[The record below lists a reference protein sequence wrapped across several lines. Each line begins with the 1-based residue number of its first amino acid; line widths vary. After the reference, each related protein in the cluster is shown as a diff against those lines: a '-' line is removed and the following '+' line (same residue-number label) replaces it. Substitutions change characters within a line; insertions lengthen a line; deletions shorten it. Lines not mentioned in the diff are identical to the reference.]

1 MKLASSE
8 SVPMIHL
15 LTLLGVH
22 YSIMQKHCIITQ
34 YGNWRLL
41 GKDAGFWSF
50 NTFTVSHIFVA
61 ARTKFVGLMSSPAT
75 ACRHASQSRMKR
87 LSTLFSGYLSSES
100 HFRISRDTGNLK
112 SSSMSTT
119 DSVPE
124 LPLFSPFLELP
135 EADDCGVL
143 DFRELDDCVPEAT
156 DSGVDLPESDG
167 LNSVDVGGDSGGGDD
182 VNGLVVG
189 LVCCVSSN

>member
-1 MKLASSE
+1 MN
-8 SVPMIHL
+8 
-15 LTLLGVH
+15 GVFWVSTNDPSAH
-22 YSIMQKHCIITQ
+22 TIKSILQHNAKTSYNYPINQ

-75 ACRHASQSRMKR
+75 ACRHAAQSRMKR
-87 LSTLFSGYLSSES
+87 LSTLSSGYLSSKS

-124 LPLFSPFLELP
+124 LPLFSPSYLM
-135 EADDCGVL
+135 
-143 DFRELDDCVPEAT
+143 
-156 DSGVDLPESDG
+156 
-167 LNSVDVGGDSGGGDD
+167 
-182 VNGLVVG
+182 
-189 LVCCVSSN
+189 